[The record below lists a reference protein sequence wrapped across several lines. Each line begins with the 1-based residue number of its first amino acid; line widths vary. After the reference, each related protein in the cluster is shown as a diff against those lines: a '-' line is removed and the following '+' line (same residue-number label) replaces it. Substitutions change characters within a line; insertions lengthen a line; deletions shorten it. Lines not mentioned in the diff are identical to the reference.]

1 MEVKIGGTCMYW
13 SQHLPSQ
20 SPSSSSSSSSH
31 KSFASAISSTSTN
44 KRSRKP
50 PVACRM
56 VHSHQSSSLSR
67 RTSTNK
73 FLRTQSFESPKSRGS
88 NLRRAVSDSDEFFDD
103 GFTRE
108 IQELALKL
116 NIVGDNEDAKLGRE
130 NSSDSRDI
138 KGESSNHTTYN
149 SFDEELAKMGE
160 TINNLVQNTRP
171 FPPLS
176 MNCVDSTSLIGI
188 GPNPIGWAGGLNYMN
203 PANIEMKAN
212 SVDIPLSLRILRR
225 KNQWKE
231 GFREVGESACCSMK
245 KAFSSMVFILRE
257 LHSYTLQM
265 RELLYYEDLQGIIA
279 RVHREMHASFV
290 WLFQQIFSHT
300 PTLMVSVM
308 ILMANFTVHS
318 MAQNAA
324 IAAYPSL
331 ESYSAITEIVST
343 VIEDQNQPQDH
354 QDESALDTSSSG
366 KTTFLGGN
374 KGGGGNVRSVTGSGT
389 DGGDGGFHGFSSI
402 SHHNIAP
409 DEISKMTSL
418 GNPSTSSTDQ
428 EAQWLESDINQEEL
442 REDEMTLW
450 NSVVKEASQ
459 MQEQSRDSVLDHET
473 TRSFVSPVKIE
484 IDSDLTNGKFFK
496 TELIYQQALLQEP
509 HNALLLANYAKF
521 LHLVVHNH
529 DRAEEYFKRAADIE
543 PVDAELLSHY
553 ATFLWTVKKDIGA
566 AEERYLEAIEADP
579 GNMFHA
585 SSYANF
591 LWNTGGVDTC
601 YPLGSLNENEA

>member
-20 SPSSSSSSSSH
+20 SSSSSSH
-31 KSFASAISSTSTN
+31 TSFASAISSTSTHMRN
-44 KRSRKP
+44 RKP
-50 PVACRM
+50 QVACRI
-56 VHSHQSSSLSR
+56 VHSPQSSSLSR
-67 RTSTNK
+67 RTSINK
-73 FLRTQSFESPKSRGS
+73 LSRTQSFQSPESRGS
-88 NLRRAVSDSDEFFDD
+88 NLRRSVSNSDEFFDD

-116 NIVGDNEDAKLGRE
+116 NIVGDNEDAMLGRE
-130 NSSDSRDI
+130 NSADSRDI

-149 SFDEELAKMGE
+149 SSFDEELAKMGE
-160 TINNLVQNTRP
+160 TINNLVQNSRP

-176 MNCVDSTSLIGI
+176 MNCVDSTSFIGI
-188 GPNPIGWAGGLNYMN
+188 GPNPIGWEGGLSYMN
-203 PANIEMKAN
+203 PANIEMKAS
-212 SVDIPLSLRILRR
+212 SVDIPLSLRIIRR
-225 KNQWKE
+225 KNQLKE
-231 GFREVGESACCSMK
+231 GFKEAGESACCSIK

-265 RELLYYEDLQGIIA
+265 RELLYYEDLQGILA
-279 RVHREMHASFV
+279 RVHRETHDSFV
-290 WLFQQIFSHT
+290 WLFQQIFSNT

-308 ILMANFTVHS
+308 ILMANFTVHA

-324 IAAYPSL
+324 IAAYTSL
-331 ESYSAITEIVST
+331 ESYSAITEIISSE
-343 VIEDQNQPQDH
+343 IEDQNQPQDH

-366 KTTFLGGN
+366 KTSFLGGN
-374 KGGGGNVRSVTGSGT
+374 KEGDGNVRSITGSGT
-389 DGGDGGFHGFSSI
+389 DGGDGRFHGFSSI
-402 SHHNIAP
+402 SHHNNAP

-418 GNPSTSSTDQ
+418 GNPATSSTDQ
-428 EAQWLESDINQEEL
+428 EADWLESDINQDGL

-450 NSVVKEASQ
+450 KSVVKEASQ
-459 MQEQSRDSVLDHET
+459 MQEQSRDFILDHET
-473 TRSFVSPVKIE
+473 MRSFVSPVKVE
-484 IDSDLTNGKFFK
+484 TDSDLTNGKFFK

-553 ATFLWTVKKDIGA
+553 ATFLWTVKKDIGE

-601 YPLGSLNENEA
+601 FPLGSLDENEA

>member
-1 MEVKIGGTCMYW
+1 MEVKISGTCTYW

-20 SPSSSSSSSSH
+20 SASSSSSSH
-31 KSFASAISSTSTN
+31 TPFASAISSTSTHMRN
-44 KRSRKP
+44 RKP
-50 PVACRM
+50 PVACRI
-56 VHSHQSSSLSR
+56 VHSSQSSSVSR
-67 RTSTNK
+67 RTSINK
-73 FLRTQSFESPKSRGS
+73 LSQTQSFRSPKSRGS
-88 NLRRAVSDSDEFFDD
+88 NLRRPVSSSDEFFDD
-103 GFTRE
+103 GFSRE

-116 NIVGDNEDAKLGRE
+116 NIVGDNEDAKLGRDH
-130 NSSDSRDI
+130 SAVSRDI
-138 KGESSNHTTYN
+138 KGESSNYTTYN

-160 TINNLVQNTRP
+160 TINNLVQNSRP

-176 MNCVDSTSLIGI
+176 MNCADSTSFIGI
-188 GPNPIGWAGGLNYMN
+188 GPNPIGWAGGLSYMN
-203 PANIEMKAN
+203 AANIEMKA
-212 SVDIPLSLRILRR
+212 SSADIPLSLRILRR

-231 GFREVGESACCSMK
+231 GFKEAGGSACCSIK

-265 RELLYYEDLQGIIA
+265 RELLYYEDLQGILA
-279 RVHREMHASFV
+279 RVHREMHDSFV

-308 ILMANFTVHS
+308 ILMANFIVHS

-374 KGGGGNVRSVTGSGT
+374 KGGGGNVRSITGSGA

-402 SHHNIAP
+402 SHHNNIAP
-409 DEISKMTSL
+409 DEISKMASL

-428 EAQWLESDINQEEL
+428 EADWLESDINQDGL

-459 MQEQSRDSVLDHET
+459 MQQSRDSILDHET
-473 TRSFVSPVKIE
+473 MRSFVSLVKVE
-484 IDSDLTNGKFFK
+484 TDSDFTNGKFFR
-496 TELIYQQALLQEP
+496 TELIYQQALLKEP

-601 YPLGSLNENEA
+601 FPLGSLDENEA

>member
-1 MEVKIGGTCMYW
+1 MEMYW

-20 SPSSSSSSSSH
+20 SPSSSSH
-31 KSFASAISSTSTN
+31 TSFASAISSTSSTHRRN
-44 KRSRKP
+44 RKP
-50 PVACRM
+50 PVACRI
-56 VHSHQSSSLSR
+56 VPSPQSSPLPR

-73 FLRTQSFESPKSRGS
+73 LMRTQSLETTPESRGS
-88 NLRRAVSDSDEFFDD
+88 NLRRAVSSSDEFFDD
-103 GFTRE
+103 GFTRK

-116 NIVGDNEDAKLGRE
+116 NIVGDNEHAKLGRE

-138 KGESSNHTTYN
+138 KGESSNHTTHN

-160 TINNLVQNTRP
+160 TINNLVQNSRP
-171 FPPLS
+171 FPPVS

-188 GPNPIGWAGGLNYMN
+188 GPNPIGWAGGLNYMSTV
-203 PANIEMKAN
+203 NIEMKAS
-212 SVDIPLSLRILRR
+212 SVDIPLSLRTLRK

-231 GFREVGESACCSMK
+231 GFREAGESACCSMK

-265 RELLYYEDLQGIIA
+265 RELLYYEDLQGILA
-279 RVHREMHASFV
+279 RVHKEMHASFV
-290 WLFQQIFSHT
+290 WLFQHIFSHT

-318 MAQNAA
+318 MSQNAA

-331 ESYSAITEIVST
+331 ESYSAITEMVST

-354 QDESALDTSSSG
+354 KDESALDTSSSG
-366 KTTFLGGN
+366 KATFLGGN

-428 EAQWLESDINQEEL
+428 EADWLESDTSQEGL
-442 REDEMTLW
+442 REDEVTLW

-459 MQEQSRDSVLDHET
+459 MQEQSILDHET
-473 TRSFVSPVKIE
+473 MPSFVLPVKVE
-484 IDSDLTNGKFFK
+484 IDSDLTNGNLFK
-496 TELIYQQALLQEP
+496 TEHIYQQAILQEP

-601 YPLGSLNENEA
+601 FPLGSLNENED

>member
-20 SPSSSSSSSSH
+20 SPSSSSSSH
-31 KSFASAISSTSTN
+31 TSFACAISSTSTHMRN
-44 KRSRKP
+44 RKP
-50 PVACRM
+50 PVACRI
-56 VHSHQSSSLSR
+56 VHSPQSSSVSR
-67 RTSTNK
+67 RTSINK
-73 FLRTQSFESPKSRGS
+73 LSQTQSFQSPKSRGS
-88 NLRRAVSDSDEFFDD
+88 NLRRSVSSSDEFFDD

-130 NSSDSRDI
+130 HSSVSRDI
-138 KGESSNHTTYN
+138 KGESSNYTTYN

-160 TINNLVQNTRP
+160 TINNLVQNSRP

-176 MNCVDSTSLIGI
+176 MNCVDSTSFIGI
-188 GPNPIGWAGGLNYMN
+188 GPNQIGWAGGLSYMN
-203 PANIEMKAN
+203 PANIEMKAS
-212 SVDIPLSLRILRR
+212 SVDIPLSLRIIRR
-225 KNQWKE
+225 KNQLKE
-231 GFREVGESACCSMK
+231 GFKEAGESACCSIK

-265 RELLYYEDLQGIIA
+265 RELLYYEDLQDILA
-279 RVHREMHASFV
+279 RVHREMHDSFV

-354 QDESALDTSSSG
+354 QDESALDKSSSG

-374 KGGGGNVRSVTGSGT
+374 KGGGGTVRSITGST
-389 DGGDGGFHGFSSI
+389 DGGGGFHGFSSI
-402 SHHNIAP
+402 SRQNIAP

-418 GNPSTSSTDQ
+418 GSPSTSSTDQ
-428 EAQWLESDINQEEL
+428 EADWLESDINQDGL
-442 REDEMTLW
+442 RQDEMTLW

-459 MQEQSRDSVLDHET
+459 MQEQSRDSILDHET
-473 TRSFVSPVKIE
+473 MRSFVSPVKVE
-484 IDSDLTNGKFFK
+484 TDSDLTNGKFFK

-543 PVDAELLSHY
+543 PADAELLSHY
-553 ATFLWTVKKDIGA
+553 ATFLWTVRKDIGA

-601 YPLGSLNENEA
+601 FPLGSLDENEA

>member
-13 SQHLPSQ
+13 SQHLPSH
-20 SPSSSSSSSSH
+20 SPSSSSSSSH
-31 KSFASAISSTSTN
+31 TSFASAISSTSTN
-44 KRSRKP
+44 RRSRKH
-50 PVACRM
+50 PVVCQI
-56 VHSHQSSSLSR
+56 VHSYQSSSLSR
-67 RTSTNK
+67 KTSTNK
-73 FLRTQSFESPKSRGS
+73 FSRTQSFESPKSRGS
-88 NLRRAVSDSDEFFDD
+88 NLRRAVSNSDEFFDD

-116 NIVGDNEDAKLGRE
+116 NIVGDNEDAKLGEE
-130 NSSDSRDI
+130 NSLDSGDI

-176 MNCVDSTSLIGI
+176 MNCVDSTSSIGI

-203 PANIEMKAN
+203 SANIEMKAS

-265 RELLYYEDLQGIIA
+265 RELLYYEDLQGIIG
-279 RVHREMHASFV
+279 RVHREIHASFV

-300 PTLMVSVM
+300 PTLMVYVM

-354 QDESALDTSSSG
+354 QDESALDSSSSG

-374 KGGGGNVRSVTGSGT
+374 KGGGGNVNSVTGSGT

-428 EAQWLESDINQEEL
+428 EAVWLESDINQEEL

-450 NSVVKEASQ
+450 NSVVREASQ
-459 MQEQSRDSVLDHET
+459 MQEQSRDSILDHET
-473 TRSFVSPVKIE
+473 MRSFVSPVKVE
-484 IDSDLTNGKFFK
+484 IDSDLTNNKFFK

-509 HNALLLANYAKF
+509 HNALLLVNYAKF

>member
-1 MEVKIGGTCMYW
+1 MEVKIGGTCMDW

-20 SPSSSSSSSSH
+20 SPSSSSSSH
-31 KSFASAISSTSTN
+31 TSFVSAISSTSAHRGN
-44 KRSRKP
+44 RKPQVAFELFIVLNLRGEHLLISSLELNRSR
-50 PVACRM
+50 VRNLEAAILEDLLVIQM
-56 VHSHQSSSLSR
+56 NSLMMDLPER
-67 RTSTNK
+67 FKNW
-73 FLRTQSFESPKSRGS
+73 P
-88 NLRRAVSDSDEFFDD
+88 
-103 GFTRE
+103 
-108 IQELALKL
+108 LKL

-130 NSSDSRDI
+130 HSAVSKDI
-138 KGESSNHTTYN
+138 KGESSNYTTYN
-149 SFDEELAKMGE
+149 SSFDEELAKMGE
-160 TINNLVQNTRP
+160 TINNLVQNSRP

-176 MNCVDSTSLIGI
+176 MNCADYTSSIGI
-188 GPNPIGWAGGLNYMN
+188 GPNPIGWEGGLSYMN
-203 PANIEMKAN
+203 PANIEMKAS

-231 GFREVGESACCSMK
+231 GFKEAGESACCSIK
-245 KAFSSMVFILRE
+245 KAFSSMVFMLRQ

-265 RELLYYEDLQGIIA
+265 RELLYYEDLQGILA
-279 RVHREMHASFV
+279 RVHREMHDSFV

-331 ESYSAITEIVST
+331 ESHSAITEIVST
-343 VIEDQNQPQDH
+343 VTEDQNQPQDH
-354 QDESALDTSSSG
+354 QDKSALDTSSSG

-374 KGGGGNVRSVTGSGT
+374 KGGDGNVRSITGSGA

-402 SHHNIAP
+402 SHHNMAP
-409 DEISKMTSL
+409 DEISKMASL

-428 EAQWLESDINQEEL
+428 EVNWLEPDINQNGL

-459 MQEQSRDSVLDHET
+459 MQQSRDSILDHET
-473 TRSFVSPVKIE
+473 MRSFVSPVKVE
-484 IDSDLTNGKFFK
+484 TDSDLTNGKFLK
-496 TELIYQQALLQEP
+496 TELMYQKALLQEP

-585 SSYANF
+585 SSYAIF

-601 YPLGSLNENEA
+601 FPLGSLDENET